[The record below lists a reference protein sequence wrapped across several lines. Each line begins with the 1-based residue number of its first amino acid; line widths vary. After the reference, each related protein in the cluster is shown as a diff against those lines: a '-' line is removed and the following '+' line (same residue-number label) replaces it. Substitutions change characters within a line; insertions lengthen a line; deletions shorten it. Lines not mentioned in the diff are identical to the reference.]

1 VALAAAAGP
10 KRREARATG
19 ARQKKSVSRLL
30 SAESRWRT
38 CEEAFAAAAGPK
50 RREALATGARHR
62 KKNRWRFIP
71 PSVLYYGNRF
81 ITLYRIKSNSFSNSS
96 IQASNAMI
104 SSLSLTCFLYFLYPL
119 IR

>member
-1 VALAAAAGP
+1 M
-10 KRREARATG
+10 E
-19 ARQKKSVSRLL
+19 KSVSRLP
-30 SAESRWRT
+30 SAESRWRD
-38 CEEAFAAAAGPK
+38 CEVALAATAGPK
-50 RREALATGARHR
+50 RREALATGARHQ
-62 KKNRWRFIP
+62 KNRRRFIP